1 MWTSASVEHSD
12 ALRQW
17 DPYLIAEQQL
27 AKMQTGSIKKILKR
41 IQIELDF
48 VKYSEKMGYR
58 NWFNKTHPNIPPHWQ
73 AQYTWQQFTYKI
85 NTQEMY

>member
-1 MWTSASVEHSD
+1 MHYKDSVGLVHLSNFRCT
-12 ALRQW
+12 ATVRP
-17 DPYLIAEQQL
+17 PYLIAEQQL

-58 NWFNKTHPNIPPHWQ
+58 NWLKKTTQIFLLIDKH
-73 AQYTWQQFTYKI
+73 
-85 NTQEMY
+85 NTLDNNLHIK

>member
-1 MWTSASVEHSD
+1 MHYKDSVGLVHLSNISD

-58 NWFNKTHPNIPPHWQ
+58 NWFKKPTQI
-73 AQYTWQQFTYKI
+73 FLL
-85 NTQEMY
+85 NTLDNNLHIK

>member
-1 MWTSASVEHSD
+1 M
-12 ALRQW
+12 RP
-17 DPYLIAEQQL
+17 PYLIAEQQL

-58 NWFNKTHPNIPPHWQ
+58 NW
-73 AQYTWQQFTYKI
+73 YK
-85 NTQEMY
+85 NTQIFLIFDEHNTLDNNLHIK

>member
-1 MWTSASVEHSD
+1 
-12 ALRQW
+12 
-17 DPYLIAEQQL
+17 
-27 AKMQTGSIKKILKR
+27 MQTGSIKKILKR

-48 VKYSEKMGYR
+48 DKYSEKMGYR
-58 NWFNKTHPNIPPHWQ
+58 NWLKKTHPNIPPHWQ